1 MSGRSKH
8 VRAGCD
14 RVVRMIRHGCVRSLT
29 IAVAMFLVLTTSV
42 STVAENLFVNID
54 ASGIL
59 DAMFHGLK
67 ISATITGDVGLSGDI
82 PYGES
87 TVWFSAEGSAYGVG
101 FRDIL
106 VSTSKGWIVLSATGQ
121 TADGEPIV
129 IRTLLYTLRQ
139 SLIPLK
145 ADDLFEGVHH
155 TVIQINE
162 SVNAYWG
169 EFAGTLAGGLA
180 PAETEGTIRLAGNGS
195 FYLSGRQVPE
205 ARPDDFP
212 STIPLDDPNLTE
224 AFLQTVDSFFNLPIT
239 QEPLTVGNDP

>member
-1 MSGRSKH
+1 MR
-8 VRAGCD
+8 R
-14 RVVRMIRHGCVRSLT
+14 IGCVGFQVFAGVILLILT
-29 IAVAMFLVLTTSV
+29 VAHCTM
-42 STVAENLFVNID
+42 AENLFINID
-54 ASGIL
+54 ALGSL
-59 DAMFHGLK
+59 DAMFHGLN
-67 ISATITGDVGLSGDI
+67 ISATLTGDVGLSGDI

-106 VSTSKGWIVLSATGQ
+106 VFTSKGWIVLSATGQ

-195 FYLSGRQVPE
+195 FCLSGRQVPE

-212 STIPLDDPNLTE
+212 STIPLDDPDLTE
-224 AFLQTVDSFFNLPIT
+224 AFLQTVHSFFDLPIT
-239 QEPLTVGNDP
+239 QDPLTVGNDP

>member
-1 MSGRSKH
+1 
-8 VRAGCD
+8 
-14 RVVRMIRHGCVRSLT
+14 
-29 IAVAMFLVLTTSV
+29 MFLVLATSV

-54 ASGIL
+54 ASGSL

-87 TVWFSAEGSAYGVG
+87 TVWFSAEGNAYGVG

-106 VSTSKGWIVLSATGQ
+106 VLTSKGWIVLSATGQ
-121 TADGEPIV
+121 TADGEPVV
-129 IRTLLYTLRQ
+129 IRTLLYTQRQ

-195 FYLSGRQVPE
+195 FHLSGERVPE
-205 ARPDDFP
+205 A
-212 STIPLDDPNLTE
+212 SSAGYSGSIPLDDPDLPET
-224 AFLQTVDSFFNLPIT
+224 FLQAIDAFFDLVFA
-239 QEPLTVGNDP
+239 QD